1 MGLWD
6 KLKGELVDIIEWPE
20 DDRSTLAW
28 RFDRYGNEIKNG
40 AQLIVREGQAA
51 VFINEGKLADVF
63 LPGRH
68 ELTTRNLPLLS
79 TLMGWKHGFESPF
92 KADITFVNTKQILD
106 QKWGTKNPIML
117 RCPEFGP
124 VRLRSFGTYA
134 LKVNDPTKFIVDI
147 VGTGGD
153 FDNNDINSQ
162 LRNIIVSRFS
172 DKIGELKIPVLD
184 MASNYDE
191 LAEFIHEKIN
201 PEFNELGIELTK
213 FLVENIA
220 LPPNVEDALDKR
232 TSMGIIG
239 NLNEY
244 TKFQAAEAMEA
255 AAANPG
261 GGASDGMGLGM
272 GFAMANQMASSMNP
286 QTQQAAPAA
295 APPPHPGSAPV
306 SNLQF
311 HMAIDGQNYGP
322 YDVATLKQY
331 STEGRFKGDTMVW
344 RDGMAAWLP
353 AAQVPELGSL
363 FGPSNP
369 PPLPGAGSPP
379 PPIH

>member
-63 LPGRH
+63 KPGRY

-92 KADITFVNTKQILD
+92 KADVTFVNTKQILD

-134 LKVNDPTKFIVDI
+134 LKVNDPSMFITDI

-153 FDNNDINSQ
+153 FDNDDINSQ

-184 MASNYDE
+184 MAANYDE
-191 LAEFIHEKIN
+191 LAEFIHEKISG
-201 PEFNELGIELTK
+201 EFNELGIELTK

-220 LPPNVEDALDKR
+220 LPPNVEEALDKR
-232 TSMGIIG
+232 SSMGILG
-239 NLNEY
+239 NLDQY

-261 GGASDGMGLGM
+261 GGAADGMGLGM
-272 GFAMANQMASSMNP
+272 GFAMANQMASSMTP
-286 QTQQAAPAA
+286 QAQANPAA
-295 APPPHPGSAPV
+295 APPPLPGAAPAANV
-306 SNLQF
+306 AF
-311 HMAIDGQNYGP
+311 HIAINNQNYGP
-322 YDVATLKQY
+322 YDIATLKQY
-331 STEGRFKGDTMVW
+331 TSEGRVNSDTMVW
-344 RDGMAAWLP
+344 REGMASWLK
-353 AAQVPELGSL
+353 ASQAPELSSL
-363 FGPSNP
+363 FGPPSSTP

-379 PPIH
+379 PLP